1 MKNREVLWPLLSFY
15 IKKTHLTLLR
25 MPNNETAR
33 YKSFCVFIKLKISL
47 KKKKKKKKKKKRNQ
61 GIRTKLNGEILP

>member
-1 MKNREVLWPLLSFY
+1 MLE
-15 IKKTHLTLLR
+15 
-25 MPNNETAR
+25 
-33 YKSFCVFIKLKISL
+33 